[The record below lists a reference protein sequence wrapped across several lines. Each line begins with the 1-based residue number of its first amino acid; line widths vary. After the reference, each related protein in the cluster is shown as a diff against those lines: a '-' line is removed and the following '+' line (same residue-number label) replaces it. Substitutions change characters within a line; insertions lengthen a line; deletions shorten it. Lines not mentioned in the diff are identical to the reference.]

1 MRRRLA
7 PCAVVLGVC
16 ILEWTPSAHAQ
27 VGDSWYA
34 EQTSTALVQRIQ
46 IVGTMGGNATYA
58 KAEPDS
64 AILEVVGTF
73 GKRGTERPS
82 LTVPEISVTL
92 VSEARPPAAA
102 RRVQLLAIGARGN
115 DGTCFYEFSHTLA
128 GRVSTEMTDA
138 AGNGYR
144 LEKGKGTDSI
154 IVMWPKN
161 PSTMCFAFN
170 VPSGSVRAAALN
182 LGQRKVDL
190 APPTKP
196 K

>member
-1 MRRRLA
+1 MRRRLVL
-7 PCAVVLGVC
+7 CAVVLGVC

-27 VGDSWYA
+27 AGDSWYA

-46 IVGTMGGNATYA
+46 IQGTMGRNATYE

-82 LTVPEISVTL
+82 LAVSEITVTL
-92 VSEARPPAAA
+92 VTEAKPPAAG
-102 RRVQLLAIGARGN
+102 RRVQLLAIGVK
-115 DGTCFYEFSHTLA
+115 GTDDTCYYEFPTLG
-128 GRVSTEMTDA
+128 GRLSGEVTDA

-144 LEKGKGTDSI
+144 LEKGKGSDSA
-154 IVMWPKN
+154 VVTWPKN
-161 PSTMCFAFN
+161 PSTLCFAFK

-190 APPTKP
+190 ALPTQP